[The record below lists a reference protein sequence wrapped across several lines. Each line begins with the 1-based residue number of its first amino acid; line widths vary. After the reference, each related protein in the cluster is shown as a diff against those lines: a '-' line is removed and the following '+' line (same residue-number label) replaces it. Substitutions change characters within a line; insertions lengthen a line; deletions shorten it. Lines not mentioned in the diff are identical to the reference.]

1 MEYEIVKQ
9 GNSGLVIRK
18 EVDIT
23 KEEYAKA
30 KRIETK
36 VTKAVREDLKLDLVS
51 FFSDKIVFCETIESD
66 RVTDKDVRAFIRKVK
81 DFFKWFKD
89 YKIEEPKCPTHDSEA
104 EVKNME
110 DLEFAKKMLHDINLP
125 NDNPSH
131 ICGALIV
138 DTTTTML
145 CPEITGWGKMSY
157 GLLKDMCELYVKTYG
172 S

>member
-1 MEYEIVKQ
+1 MEYEILNQ
-9 GNSGLVIRK
+9 GNPGFFIRK

-23 KEEYAKA
+23 EEEYAKA

-36 VTKAVREDLKLDLVS
+36 VIKAVREDLKLDLIS

-66 RVTDKDVRAFIRKVK
+66 RVTDKEVRAFIRKVK

-89 YKIEEPKCPTHDSEA
+89 YKIEEPKCPTHDDEA
-104 EVKNME
+104 EAKNME
-110 DLEFAKKMLHDINLP
+110 DLEFVKKMLDDINLP
-125 NDNPSH
+125 DGDPRH
-131 ICGALIV
+131 IVGAIIV
-138 DTTTTML
+138 DTTTSKFL
-145 CPEITGWGKMSY
+145 PEVTCWGRMSY